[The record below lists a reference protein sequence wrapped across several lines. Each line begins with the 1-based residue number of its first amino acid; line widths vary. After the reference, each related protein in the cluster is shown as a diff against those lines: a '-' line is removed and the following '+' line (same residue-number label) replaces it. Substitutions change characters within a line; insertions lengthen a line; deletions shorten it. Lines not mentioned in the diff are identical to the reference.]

1 MSFQSRLPFDSCT
14 YKHNLKQSVGTG
26 DYMLGTPL
34 ANCRICFSTD
44 PAIRLSRG
52 SGVSTCDSV
61 PLIDADSE
69 LKNLTRRASDCPT
82 EKYLPTG
89 KAFCHTHDYKDC
101 TTLPTEDTRISNP
114 TCTMRCTGV
123 NRWEWLCQNP
133 QDKALIPFDY
143 NINNRLVVK
152 DNHRPC
158 VPQPINQAMA
168 LPMMNDS
175 DAMVQYNPGSCM
187 KPNMDL
193 QSTSWR
199 KCCEYSGYT
208 K

>member
-1 MSFQSRLPFDSCT
+1 MSFQSRLHFDSCT

-44 PAIRLSRG
+44 PAIRLARG

-89 KAFCHTHDYKDC
+89 KAYCHTHDYKDC

-133 QDKALIPFDY
+133 QEKALIPFDF
-143 NINNRLVVK
+143 NINNRLVIK
-152 DNHRPC
+152 DNKVVGEERLLAD
-158 VPQPINQAMA
+158 QNQRFRSTMQGKDGA
-168 LPMMNDS
+168 LYAITDEGRLYRI
-175 DAMVQYNPGSCM
+175 A
-187 KPNMDL
+187 K
-193 QSTSWR
+193 
-199 KCCEYSGYT
+199 K
-208 K
+208 